1 MVWGNR
7 KQKTQVKVVTPD
19 QVTNFAPKKQ
29 QQVQGPQQLR
39 EEVIQPVQQVQP
51 IQPVQPVQQVPPKIN
66 SGIIVPDQEPEQAE
80 PNQGLGQEPEQV
92 ETPKTIHEV
101 EPQAPREQ
109 MVNPQPIEE
118 PIVESLVGQIRV
130 HPTSLV
136 YTVVDE
142 NNNEIQCADPA
153 TAKILSLLLE
163 LKDSQLGV

>member
-7 KQKTQVKVVTPD
+7 KQKTQVKVVIPD

-39 EEVIQPVQQVQP
+39 EEVIQSVQSVQE
-51 IQPVQPVQQVPPKIN
+51 VQQVPPKIN

-153 TAKILSLLLE
+153 IAKILSLLLE